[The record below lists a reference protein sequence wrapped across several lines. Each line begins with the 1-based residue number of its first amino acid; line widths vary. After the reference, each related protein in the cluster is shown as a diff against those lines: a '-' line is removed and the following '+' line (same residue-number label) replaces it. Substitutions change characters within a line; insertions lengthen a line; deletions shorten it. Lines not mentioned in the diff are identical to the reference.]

1 MQYPHLKQAS
11 VLIYTLILVV
21 ISLIMALVILNIVG
35 LLSSNA
41 ELQEITRKLGNNVL
55 SKGNL
60 SIKYNAIVNS
70 NGSGFTDTY
79 GCPTAVTMS
88 GTISNTT
95 SSTTLMYQ
103 SGSIMC
109 RGTHMGNPFSIY
121 VLTGS
126 LSDTYVSYLGDS
138 VDITG
143 WIGDRNFLDS
153 DNTLINFSASPLPL
167 DNIDDNFNSD
177 NYTVFSTG
185 STYYPNGYQDD
196 DADARKLIYGYA
208 NPWVWFVNMF
218 WNNSQ
223 TLSFIDQNANNTD
236 LRNQKIGSMTSSGIA
251 LVDINRDFTM
261 KVYKLDR
268 NLYNASK
275 EILPL
280 EVYSSADSLG
290 TVWYLQE
297 NAGVLSIS
305 TGSTVN
311 DFEFDFVNHDY
322 ALFIRNNST
331 WSLLYTLNI
340 ENMTTGSGVYIN
352 PIDDSDPTVIKVL
365 ANDIIIDN
373 EGRFLYEQFEV
384 IGFK

>member
-1 MQYPHLKQAS
+1 MQHIKKAS

-60 SIKYNAIVNS
+60 SLKYSALVNT

-79 GCPTAVTMS
+79 GCPTNVTMS
-88 GTISNTT
+88 GTIHNTT
-95 SSTTLMYQ
+95 SSSTLMYQ
-103 SGSIMC
+103 SGAITCM
-109 RGTHMGNPFSIY
+109 GTHIGNPFSIY
-121 VLTGS
+121 ILTGS
-126 LSDTYVSYLGDS
+126 ISDTYVSYLWDS
-138 VDITG
+138 VNITA
-143 WIGDRNFLDS
+143 WVGDRNFSDS
-153 DNTLINFSASPLPL
+153 DNTLIDFSASSLPL
-167 DNIDDNFNSD
+167 DNIDDDFNSD
-177 NYTVFSTG
+177 DYTVFSTG
-185 STYYPNGYQDD
+185 SIYYPNWYQDD

-218 WNNSQ
+218 WNNSE
-223 TLSFIDQNANNTD
+223 TISFIEQNPNNTD
-236 LRNQKIGSMTSSGIA
+236 LRNQRIGSMTSSGIA
-251 LVDINRDFTM
+251 LIDINKDYTM

-268 NLYNASK
+268 SLYDASK

-280 EVYSSADSLG
+280 EVYTSGDNLG
-290 TVWYLQE
+290 TVGYLQE

-305 TGSTVN
+305 TWSTVN
-311 DFEFDFVNHDY
+311 DFQFDFVNHDY
-322 ALFIRNNST
+322 AMFVRNNST
-331 WSLLYTLNI
+331 GSLLYTLNI
-340 ENMTTGSGVYIN
+340 QDMTTGSGVYIN

-373 EGRFLYEQFEV
+373 QWRFLSEQFEV